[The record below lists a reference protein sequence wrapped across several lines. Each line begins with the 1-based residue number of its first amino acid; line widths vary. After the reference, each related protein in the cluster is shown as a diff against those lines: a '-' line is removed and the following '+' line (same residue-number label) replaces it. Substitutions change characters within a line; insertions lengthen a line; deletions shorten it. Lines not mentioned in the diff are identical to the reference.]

1 MAVQSIDLLI
11 SAAAPSDTGGSRNP
25 SAPVFQVRVVES
37 PNGRLESPAILPLN
51 PASSGY
57 VFGRGESEI
66 VIPVTIDGVTDAD
79 HAKEIGAALYNAL
92 TSDDRLQDLVTSAIG
107 GARAVGTG
115 ARLRF
120 QIEPRAMRRIP
131 LELLYRESEGFLTL
145 ARDLSIVRYLPVSGQ
160 PIRTLIVPPPLHILI
175 VTFAPRD
182 LPPLDANAEIRRI
195 RDALSMLESEGIV
208 AIQELRDPSL
218 DVLRRTLR
226 EQHIEVLHLI
236 GHGDYRTET
245 PLLALTK
252 PDGSTHLVSAETFS
266 INLAGADTLRLVVF
280 NACDTAI
287 QSTTAAMVGIAPQVM
302 QLGNL
307 PATVAMSSTITDG
320 SAVAFA
326 QGFYRAVGR
335 GDDIDTAMRE
345 GRIAIFNRTGTGT
358 KGAGLAR
365 EFAIPVLFLRPADAR
380 LIEFPSRQAERILE
394 TLTPQDG
401 REQFAALA
409 DSYARV
415 ANWKSV
421 HDHLQSLDTGFA
433 LVEVEIER
441 VLAAAADF
449 RFARRGW
456 AACRSVIDRLKALA
470 RDPATVITVTPFN
483 EQSDGAI
490 TGDAWIVEI
499 AVSGRG
505 IERALESD
513 DEAVLLRESRALRRA
528 MLTYLNVSDK
538 ALVDLNRDIQRINLT
553 FTGGAAAEIQK
564 LHHWLDERT
573 AIHAAI
579 NNAAAAFRPVRD
591 LAFQPPGN
599 GMLDRIER
607 AWSYVRSNA
616 LDSRLFPE
624 AEARGDLA
632 RNGAL
637 SGAAYAVE
645 LVRAAEGL
653 DQALQLAFAAK
664 QDESGAV
671 QNAARTFDSVISKH
685 AFLADQALKEIA
697 DQLRALAGR
706 WAGRW
711 TPGK

>member
-11 SAAAPSDTGGSRNP
+11 SAAAS
-25 SAPVFQVRVVES
+25 VFQVRVVES
-37 PNGRLESPAILPLN
+37 PNGRLESPAALPLS

-57 VFGRGESEI
+57 VFGRGDSEI

-107 GARAVGTG
+107 GARAVGAG

-145 ARDLSIVRYLPVSGQ
+145 ARDLSVVRYLPVSGQ

-195 RDALSMLESEGIV
+195 RDALSTLESEGVV
-208 AIQELRDPSL
+208 AIQELRNPSL

-226 EQHIEVLHLI
+226 EQHIEALHLI
-236 GHGDYRTET
+236 GHGDYRTDT

-252 PDGSTHLVSAETFS
+252 PDGSAHLVSAETFA

-287 QSTTAAMVGIAPQVM
+287 QSTTAAWVGIAPQVM

-307 PATVAMSSTITDG
+307 PATIAMSSTITDG

-326 QGFYRAVGR
+326 QGFYRSLGC

-345 GRIAIFNRTGTGT
+345 GRIAIFNRTGSR
-358 KGAGLAR
+358 AGLAR
-365 EFAIPVLFLRPADAR
+365 EFAIPVLFLRPSDAR
-380 LIEFPSRQAERILE
+380 LIEFPIRQTERILE

-409 DSYARV
+409 NSYARV

-421 HDHLQSLDTGFA
+421 HDHLQSLDTSFA
-433 LVEVEIER
+433 LVEIEIER
-441 VLAAAADF
+441 VAAAVVSDF
-449 RFARRGW
+449 RFALRGW
-456 AACRSVIDRLKALA
+456 AACRSVIERLKALA
-470 RDPATVITVTPFN
+470 RDPATVITGTAFN
-483 EQSDGAI
+483 EHANGAMS
-490 TGDAWIVEI
+490 GDAWIVEI
-499 AVSGRG
+499 AVSARG
-505 IERALESD
+505 IDRALETD
-513 DEAVLLRESRALRRA
+513 DEAALLRESRALRRA
-528 MLTYLNVSDK
+528 ILTYLNVSDK
-538 ALVDLNRDIQRINLT
+538 ALVDLNRDIQQVNLT
-553 FTGGAAAEIQK
+553 FTGSAAAEIQK
-564 LHHWLDERT
+564 LHQWLDERT

-579 NNAAAAFRPVRD
+579 NSTAAAFRPVRD
-591 LAFQPPGN
+591 LAFQPSGN
-599 GMLDRIER
+599 GMLDWIER

-645 LVRAAEGL
+645 LVRAAEGI

-664 QDESGAV
+664 QDESGDV
-671 QNAARTFDSVISKH
+671 QNAARIFDTVISKH

-697 DQLRALAGR
+697 DQLRALAGQ
-706 WAGRW
+706 W
-711 TPGK
+711 K